1 MIMSATQTGL
11 SLSDEVFKRRLTD
24 YEANSN
30 CISASIGK
38 NNNHI
43 FLNSVSKLN
52 LIFWANLGKT
62 TPTLLNGPAI
72 YFITSSTTY
81 LNMVAL
87 TPYSKEIISI
97 VIVDVY
103 TYMTLARSR

>member
-11 SLSDEVFKRRLTD
+11 SLSDEVFKRTD
-24 YEANSN
+24 YETNSN

-38 NNNHI
+38 NNSRI

-81 LNMVAL
+81 LNMVA
-87 TPYSKEIISI
+87 
-97 VIVDVY
+97 
-103 TYMTLARSR
+103 